1 MIDTNFR
8 AKVQEFVKENKEAVV
23 QDIKDIVSINSI
35 AGVKAEGMPF
45 GPGVKAALDKGLE
58 MAGRFGLKTV
68 NVDNYIGYA
77 ELEGE
82 SGDDYL
88 ATICHLDVVPEG
100 NGWKADPFVVREI
113 EGWLIGR
120 GVCDNKGAAVLT
132 MYMLKFF
139 KEQGVK
145 LPYTIRTLFGCDEET
160 GMTDVDHYLEKEKAP
175 LFIFSPDAN
184 FPVCCGEKGI
194 ISYKLFSK
202 KMENSNV
209 VKFDSGVAGNVIP
222 DLAEVTFKTGVGVFP
237 AAEGLDIEETAEG
250 VKVTAHGIGGHAAF
264 PKGTKNAIGML
275 VNYGLENNLFGEEE
289 KPYFELLAKLHGVT
303 DGSGLG
309 IDSDDGLFDPL
320 TCIGGV
326 ISYKE
331 GVFCQ
336 NINIRFPT
344 STDPDKIHGILAPQL
359 EALGGNVP
367 YAQGAK
373 PFYISPENPI
383 IKAMQDT
390 YNEITGLDTKPYTI
404 GGGTYARHF
413 PLGVAFGIEPK
424 GSDLPDFVG
433 TAHMA
438 EEGYSIDGFMN
449 ALEIIILS
457 MSELQKLE
465 Y

>member
-1 MIDTNFR
+1 MIDATFR
-8 AKVQEFVKENKEAVV
+8 AKVQEFVKNNRDDIV
-23 QDIKDIVSINSI
+23 QDIKDIVAVKSV
-35 AGVKAEGMPF
+35 AGEKAEGMPF
-45 GPGVKAALDKGLE
+45 GPDVKAALDKALE
-58 MAGRFGLKTV
+58 MAARFGVETAS
-68 NVDNYIGYA
+68 VDNYLGYA
-77 ELEGE
+77 ELKGE
-82 SGDDYL
+82 KDDYL

-100 NGWKADPFVVREI
+100 NGWKADPFTVREI
-113 EGWLIGR
+113 DGWLLGR

-160 GMTDVDHYLEKEKAP
+160 GMTDVDYYLEKEKAP
-175 LFIFSPDAN
+175 LFVFTPDAN

-194 ISYKLFSK
+194 ISYKLLSK
-202 KMENSNV
+202 KVEDTNV

-222 DLAEVTFKTGVGVFP
+222 DLAEITFKKTAGTFP

-250 VKVTAHGIGGHAAF
+250 VKITAHGIGGHAAF

-275 VNYGLENNLFGEEE
+275 VSYGLENNLFSEEE

-309 IDSDDGLFDPL
+309 IDADDGLFTPL

-326 ISYKE
+326 ISYAD
-331 GVFCQ
+331 GVYCQ

-344 STDPDKIHGILAPQL
+344 NTDPDKMHSILAPQF
-359 EALGGNVP
+359 EAIGGSVP
-367 YAQGAK
+367 AASGAK
-373 PFYISPENPI
+373 PFYIDPKNPI
-383 IKAMQDT
+383 VQAMMDT
-390 YNEITGLDTKPYTI
+390 YNEVTGLETEPYTI

-413 PLGVAFGIEPK
+413 PLGVAFGIEPN
-424 GSDLPDFVG
+424 GSELPDFIG
-433 TAHMA
+433 SAHGA
-438 EEGYSIDGFMN
+438 EEGYSIEGFMN
-449 ALEIIILS
+449 ALEIIIIS
-457 MSELQKLE
+457 MNELQKLD

>member
-1 MIDTNFR
+1 MIDNSFR
-8 AKVQEFVKENKEAVV
+8 AKVQEFVKNNRDNIVR
-23 QDIKDIVSINSI
+23 DIKDIVAIKSV
-35 AGVKAEGMPF
+35 AGEKAEGMPF
-45 GPGVKAALDKGLE
+45 GPGPKAALEKGLE
-58 MAGRFGLKTV
+58 MAARFGVKTV
-68 NVDNYIGYA
+68 NLDNYIGYA
-77 ELEGE
+77 ELKGE
-82 SGDDYL
+82 KDDYL

-100 NGWKADPFVVREI
+100 NGWKADPFIVREV
-113 EGWLIGR
+113 EGWLLGR

-145 LPYTIRTLFGCDEET
+145 LPYTIRTLFGADEET

-194 ISYKLFSK
+194 ISYQLFSK
-202 KMENSNV
+202 KTEDSNV
-209 VKFDSGVAGNVIP
+209 VKFDAGVAGNVIP
-222 DLAEVTFKTGVGVFP
+222 DLAEITFKKSAGTFP
-237 AAEGLDIEETAEG
+237 VSEGLDIEETAEG
-250 VKVTAHGIGGHAAF
+250 VKITAHGIGGHAAS

-275 VNYGLENNLFGEEE
+275 VAYGLENGLFSDEE
-289 KPYFELLAKLHGVT
+289 KPYFELLSKLHSVS

-320 TCIGGV
+320 TCIGGI
-326 ISYKE
+326 ISFKD

-336 NINIRFPT
+336 HINIRYPT
-344 STDPDKIHGILAPQL
+344 STTPEKMHGILNPQF
-359 EALGGNVP
+359 EAVGGYVP
-367 YAQGAK
+367 VAHGAK
-373 PFYISPENPI
+373 PFYIDPANPVVQ
-383 IKAMQDT
+383 AMQNT

-424 GSDLPDFVG
+424 GDELPSFVG
-433 TAHMA
+433 NAHMA
-438 EEGYSIDGFMN
+438 EEGYSIEGFMS

-457 MSELQKLE
+457 MNELQKLE